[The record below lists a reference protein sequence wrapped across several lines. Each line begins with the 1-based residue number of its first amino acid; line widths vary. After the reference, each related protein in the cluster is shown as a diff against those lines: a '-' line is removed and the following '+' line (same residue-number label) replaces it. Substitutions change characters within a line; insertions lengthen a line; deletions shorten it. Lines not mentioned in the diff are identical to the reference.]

1 MNPFITAAL
10 GALALAVA
18 VPALAQDFDRDRGR
32 DRPSG
37 WDIDRRE
44 QWLNE
49 RVERGVA
56 DGSLDHREAHKVHDK
71 LRDIHRLEDRMRM
84 RDGGRLNDE
93 DRAVLEDKLE
103 DVSNRIHWMRE
114 NNEAA
119 PWRH

>member
-1 MNPFITAAL
+1 MKRFITAAL

-18 VPALAQDFDRDRGR
+18 VPALAQDFDRDRG
-32 DRPSG
+32 RPSG

-71 LRDIHRLEDRMRM
+71 LRDIRRLEDRMRM

-93 DRAVLEDKLE
+93 DRAVLEDKLD

-114 NNEAA
+114 NSEMA